1 MSYPHGTAQPYEEE
15 EDGFASYK
23 DFNNRAGPPRGA
35 FTSSQSYD
43 MLLADTAPPPLLSK
57 TDWDE
62 GEGRREAQAS
72 KPRQKMNRAVG
83 GLAHR
88 RWAASREWLRAGNG
102 NRGKLL
108 LFTVFG
114 FIVA

>member
-43 MLLADTAPPPLLSK
+43 MLLADKIGRAS
-57 TDWDE
+57 
-62 GEGRREAQAS
+62 RRERVS
-72 KPRQKMNRAVG
+72 
-83 GLAHR
+83 
-88 RWAASREWLRAGNG
+88 
-102 NRGKLL
+102 
-108 LFTVFG
+108 
-114 FIVA
+114 